1 MSVIIGLTGSI
12 ATGKSTIAK
21 MFKELEIEV
30 IDADLIAREV
40 VEAGEPAYI
49 DIVQAFGESILEDNK
64 EINRKALGNI
74 VFNDDAKRKTL
85 NNIIHPAIRKE
96 MLAQR
101 DALIKS
107 GSEVIVMDIP
117 LIFESGLED
126 YVEKILFSYTTETS
140 QLKRLIARE
149 KYTEKEDKRQ
159 IKKQMSIAETKEK
172 EEEKII

>member
-21 MFKELEIEV
+21 MFKELDIEV

-74 VFNDDAKRKTL
+74 VFNDEAKRKTL

-96 MLAQR
+96 R
-101 DALIKS
+101 
-107 GSEVIVMDIP
+107 SEERRVGK
-117 LIFESGLED
+117 ES
-126 YVEKILFSYTTETS
+126 ST
-140 QLKRLIARE
+140 
-149 KYTEKEDKRQ
+149 
-159 IKKQMSIAETKEK
+159 
-172 EEEKII
+172 

>member
-1 MSVIIGLTGSI
+1 
-12 ATGKSTIAK
+12 
-21 MFKELEIEV
+21 
-30 IDADLIAREV
+30 
-40 VEAGEPAYI
+40 YI

-74 VFNDDAKRKTL
+74 VFNDEAKRKTL

-126 YVEKILFSYTTETS
+126 YVEKITETK
-140 QLKRLIARE
+140 QLKQLMAHDKSTEEEAMSRIKSQISIEE
-149 KYTEKEDKRQ
+149 K
-159 IKKQMSIAETKEK
+159 KEK
-172 EEEKII
+172 ADAIIDNNGTREESYNQLLDVLKKWGVNL